1 MGGTISTNRIPR
13 MVGKST
19 KWLRQGKRNGS
30 VDLKPEIGDFQTFIK
45 ATKAYIG
52 DHVALHPLPQGQGK
66 LPGQMGLK
74 CDAKMRAKGKMKN
87 SSKYCEKCKGK
98 KEETLSHVMLV
109 CEGHARARSP
119 LIGIINSLP
128 KAEQTRLGKLNSKG
142 RLLNHILGGDTPKV
156 TKVAMECLNEMLKDS
171 TRQT

>member
-1 MGGTISTNRIPR
+1 MITQWGVQSAQIEFQEWWESQPNDYDRAKGID
-13 MVGKST
+13 
-19 KWLRQGKRNGS
+19 L

-52 DHVALHPLPQGQGK
+52 DHFTLFLKARANFL
-66 LPGQMGLK
+66 GLK
-74 CDAKMRAKGKMKN
+74 CDATMRAKDKMKN

-142 RLLNHILGGDTPKV
+142 QLLNHILGGDTPTV
-156 TKVAMECLNEMLKDS
+156 TKVAMECLNEMMKDR